1 MPERRKA
8 DRPGAPDRRSFPRPP
23 LWLNLTVLV
32 LALVS
37 VGLARA
43 HRGSI
48 DRRFTEAIVGQEA
61 SPAEISRIRAE
72 LAELELTREQLKQEL
87 NSRLEYVESL
97 ESSEFYLAVDTSKKR
112 LLFHYGDAIAREAP
126 VTVGEPGSFK
136 SPGGDEW
143 TFVPLKGAFLVRAKE
158 EGAPWE
164 VPGWVYASNGQP
176 VPSTPE
182 TVQDGLGKYVIHL
195 PNGYV
200 IHSPPPPSSPLR
212 TAKPGSFMVAEEDLR
227 AMWPRINDKTRV
239 FIF

>member
-1 MPERRKA
+1 MPERRTE

-23 LWLNLTVLV
+23 LWLNLAILV
-32 LALVS
+32 IALTS
-37 VGLARA
+37 VGLARV
-43 HRGSI
+43 HRNSI
-48 DRRFTEAIVGQEA
+48 DRQFTEAIEGQGS

-72 LAELELTREQLKQEL
+72 LADLALTREQLEAEL

-112 LLFHYGDAIAREAP
+112 LLFHYGDAVAREAP
-126 VTVGEPGSFK
+126 VTVGEPGNFE
-136 SPGGDEW
+136 SPGGEEW

-158 EGAPWE
+158 EGAAWE
-164 VPGWVYASNGQP
+164 IPGWVYLSNGQP
-176 VPSTPE
+176 VPSSPQ

-212 TAKPGSFMVAEEDLR
+212 TAKPGSFMVPEEDLR